1 MSEALPA
8 ELGSLASA
16 LAAALLPDGDTR
28 RRGEETLRVAAAE
41 PGFCA
46 KLLALTDVRSQLPDG
61 VRLLAATQLKNEAV
75 RHWRRGAQ
83 QAEQERD
90 MLRAALVA
98 RLAQPEASERVGVQI
113 ALAVARIMRSEAN
126 TGEATVL
133 EAFAQTLACV
143 SITGH
148 ALLALLHTAKEL
160 ATMRLPAQRR
170 LAGRVGHVMVGLVG
184 PRWEAAMRAVLEA
197 EAITATPSV
206 LHAAVLHTKL
216 LRRLLALAALG
227 AAPPLPNAGATPPA
241 SMWPLDRASM
251 LVIEAAAAVQRAGGR
266 LPAVSAPATS
276 KLGSAL
282 GKLLVEVYKAAVALP
297 GPGGA
302 ADAGHEVLN
311 AAAAMLLVEA
321 DGRRALRLRMVP
333 GADASARAATVG
345 GSASAHDDARGA
357 TAMAATLHE
366 LEFHETHGSL
376 LPARLA
382 NLIAQHGAADAGW
395 LAACHASG
403 RLAPLLRTLVTL
415 IGRPVEQMRRWASD
429 PESFACEVLLPLD
442 NDDDE
447 DEDEDGEEGGG
458 GGGGGG
464 EEEADEIAWLES
476 IGAGKPGVNDE
487 EDLEEEPGGPGAA
500 GADED
505 DGALDDD
512 DDGAAGG
519 GGGADQGWS
528 SGAAS
533 DVLQQQSEAALLAL
547 LCAAPDETGP
557 ALFALMPADAC
568 APFESLDAQVD
579 REACYTALGIGAF
592 ALQDTS
598 LTYGHVFAAAAR
610 EVEAAAA
617 ALATNPSFVIG
628 AALQARLCWLLS
640 CWWAFGYSGDEAEDT
655 RLCHVSYG
663 LLASLTHAG
672 LDLAVRLQA
681 VHVLRTLVRSAGDE
695 DLATFVPHA
704 PLALAGLAGILT
716 ACTADDALLCVLRAT
731 RTFFRRVPELVQS
744 APMREA
750 MAPALDALWRAAER
764 EQRVMVQHALRKV
777 LPR

>member
-1 MSEALPA
+1 MSA
-8 ELGSLASA
+8 ELLPLASA
-16 LAAALLPDGDTR
+16 LAAALLPHDEAR

-227 AAPPLPNAGATPPA
+227 AAPPLPNPGATPPA
-241 SMWPLDRASM
+241 SLWSLDRASM
-251 LVIEAAAAVQRAGGR
+251 VAIEAAAAVQRAGGR
-266 LPAVSAPATS
+266 VPALSAPATS
-276 KLGSAL
+276 KLGGAL
-282 GKLLVEVYKAAVALP
+282 GKLLVEVYKAGVAQ
-297 GPGGA
+297 PGGA
-302 ADAGHEVLN
+302 AGAGHEVLN

-321 DGRRALRLRMVP
+321 DGRRALRLRVVP
-333 GADASARAATVG
+333 GADASARAASVG
-345 GSASAHDDARGA
+345 GSASAHDDARAA
-357 TAMAATLHE
+357 TATAATLYE
-366 LEFHETHGSL
+366 LERHETHGSL

-382 NLIAQHGAADAGW
+382 NLIAQHGAADEGW

-403 RLAPLLRTLVTL
+403 RLAPLLRTLVAL
-415 IGRPVEQMRRWASD
+415 IGRPVEQMRRWAAD

-442 NDDDE
+442 NDDDD
-447 DEDEDGEEGGG
+447 DEEEEEEG
-458 GGGGGG
+458 
-464 EEEADEIAWLES
+464 ERA
-476 IGAGKPGVNDE
+476 
-487 EDLEEEPGGPGAA
+487 
-500 GADED
+500 
-505 DGALDDD
+505 
-512 DDGAAGG
+512 
-519 GGGADQGWS
+519 
-528 SGAAS
+528 
-533 DVLQQQSEAALLAL
+533 
-547 LCAAPDETGP
+547 
-557 ALFALMPADAC
+557 
-568 APFESLDAQVD
+568 
-579 REACYTALGIGAF
+579 
-592 ALQDTS
+592 
-598 LTYGHVFAAAAR
+598 
-610 EVEAAAA
+610 EAAAEAVARRECA
-617 ALATNPSFVIG
+617 AASARARSCSSASGNHGDGDQTTSRHEAAAQKHCG
-628 AALQARLCWLLS
+628 AVGAGGVGAKEKDIV
-640 CWWAFGYSGDEAEDT
+640 A
-655 RLCHVSYG
+655 
-663 LLASLTHAG
+663 ASLERGHYTPFMAG
-672 LDLAVRLQA
+672 NA
-681 VHVLRTLVRSAGDE
+681 
-695 DLATFVPHA
+695 PHS
-704 PLALAGLAGILT
+704 
-716 ACTADDALLCVLRAT
+716 
-731 RTFFRRVPELVQS
+731 F
-744 APMREA
+744 
-750 MAPALDALWRAAER
+750 
-764 EQRVMVQHALRKV
+764 
-777 LPR
+777 